1 VAGPAD
7 ALRAELGALERAY
20 ALGHHGRSVARRR
33 AELVDACVPEL
44 FARSGAA
51 SDVAV
56 VAIGG
61 YGRMR
66 QLPASDID
74 LLVIHDDE
82 RSVRS
87 AVDALLY
94 PLWDAGFAVG
104 HAVRTPAECVVAADE
119 HFDAWTAMLDG
130 RWVAGDRPL
139 SERALDPVRAAAR
152 ADPPAFARRARA
164 AAAVRRERFG
174 SCAHLLE
181 PDLKEGSGG
190 LRDVAS
196 LGWLAAAVGDDVDP
210 AGIVRVRERE
220 LVDEAEDF
228 LIRVRS
234 AVQLL
239 TGRRDVRLVAE
250 LQPDVAREVG
260 FVDEPDLPAPDALM
274 RAIFEHARNVEHVSW
289 LAVER
294 IVGDATARGAVPA
307 DASSILGVLADA
319 AERGE
324 VPSPALL
331 DAIEDVD
338 VPDQVSW
345 DAPMRSAFL
354 RLLRAGDAG
363 AAMLDALDRMGLLGR
378 YVPAWTAVR
387 CRPQRDPYH
396 RSTVDAHLV
405 ATAGRMAA
413 MLDGGGDGDD
423 PIERAAVSHTER
435 VDALLLGALLHDV
448 GKVGTGGHVEIGT
461 TIARETL
468 GAMGVVGTD
477 ADLALFMVSEH
488 LLLPDTA
495 TRRDLSDE
503 ELLVGVAARIGTP
516 ERLEALYLLAKA
528 DAIATGPAA
537 WTPWRETLVR
547 ELTAKIQRVFE
558 RGQMGEELAAMLAER
573 TERVRDLLD
582 GEPEDDVDRF
592 VLRMP
597 RGYFLTVDPA
607 RAAAHARLIAAPVGA
622 HEVRTA
628 ATEGS
633 RPGTYEVVVVAGDRP
648 GLLSW
653 IAGALAVEGVSILSA
668 QAFTTDDGVALDLF
682 EVQGAFEPEITEGRW
697 RAFRTTLRRTI
708 DGSISLEHRVDE
720 KRRHYPGPTLSTP
733 VTVREHND
741 ASEYSTVIEVG
752 APDRIGLL
760 FDITRT
766 FAELHLDVHLAKV
779 ATFDGRVVDAFYLRD
794 ALGRKVVDPDR
805 LAEIA
810 GSLQDRLAR

>member
-1 VAGPAD
+1 
-7 ALRAELGALERAY
+7 
-20 ALGHHGRSVARRR
+20 
-33 AELVDACVPEL
+33 
-44 FARSGAA
+44 
-51 SDVAV
+51 
-56 VAIGG
+56 
-61 YGRMR
+61 
-66 QLPASDID
+66 
-74 LLVIHDDE
+74 
-82 RSVRS
+82 
-87 AVDALLY
+87 
-94 PLWDAGFAVG
+94 
-104 HAVRTPAECVVAADE
+104 
-119 HFDAWTAMLDG
+119 
-130 RWVAGDRPL
+130 
-139 SERALDPVRAAAR
+139 
-152 ADPPAFARRARA
+152 
-164 AAAVRRERFG
+164 
-174 SCAHLLE
+174 
-181 PDLKEGSGG
+181 
-190 LRDVAS
+190 
-196 LGWLAAAVGDDVDP
+196 
-210 AGIVRVRERE
+210 
-220 LVDEAEDF
+220 
-228 LIRVRS
+228 
-234 AVQLL
+234 
-239 TGRRDVRLVAE
+239 
-250 LQPDVAREVG
+250 VG

-294 IVGDATARGAVPA
+294 IVGDSTARGAVPA

>member
-1 VAGPAD
+1 MAGPAD

-33 AELVDACVPEL
+33 AELVDGCIGEL
-44 FARSGAA
+44 FAGSGA
-51 SDVAV
+51 SSSVAV
-56 VAIGG
+56 IAIGG

-74 LLVIHDDE
+74 LLVVHDDE
-82 RSVRS
+82 PSVRP
-87 AVDALLY
+87 AIDALLY

-104 HAVRTPAECVVAADE
+104 HAVRTPVECVTAAEE

-130 RWVAGDRPL
+130 RHVAGDHPL
-139 SERALDPVRAAAR
+139 SERALDPVREAAR

-164 AAAVRRERFG
+164 AVAARRERFG

-181 PDLKEGSGG
+181 PELKEGSGG

-196 LGWLAAAVGDDVDP
+196 LGWIAAAVGDDLDA
-210 AGIVRVRERE
+210 AGIVRAQERE

-260 FVDEPDLPAPDALM
+260 FVDEPDLPASDALM

-289 LAVER
+289 LAGGR
-294 IVGDATARGAVPA
+294 IVGDATTRETVPT
-307 DASSILGVLADA
+307 DASSILGALADA

-338 VPDQVSW
+338 VPDPIPW
-345 DAPMRSAFL
+345 DAAMRSAFF
-354 RLLRAGDAG
+354 RLLRAGDTG
-363 AAMLDALDRMGLLGR
+363 AAMLDALDRMGLLER
-378 YVPAWTAVR
+378 YIPAWTAVR

-405 ATAGRMAA
+405 DTARRMAA
-413 MLDGGGDGDD
+413 MLDGGGDVDD
-423 PIERAAVSHTER
+423 PIEHAATIHTER
-435 VDALLLGALLHDV
+435 ADAILLGALLHDI
-448 GKVGTGGHVEIGT
+448 GKVGTGGHVEVGT
-461 TIARETL
+461 GIARETL
-468 GAMGVVGTD
+468 GAMGIAGTD

-537 WTPWRETLVR
+537 WTTWRETLVR

-558 RGQMGEELAAMLAER
+558 RGQMGEELAAILAER
-573 TERVRDLLD
+573 TERVRDLLS
-582 GEPEDDVDRF
+582 GEPEGEVDRF

-597 RGYFLTVDPA
+597 RGYFLAIDPA
-607 RAAAHARLIAAPVGA
+607 RAAAHARLIATPVGG

-628 ATEGS
+628 ATEGA

-653 IAGALAVEGVSILSA
+653 IAGALAIEGVSILSA
-668 QAFTTDDGVALDLF
+668 HAFTTDDGVALDLF
-682 EVQGAFEPEITEGRW
+682 EVQGAFDPEISERRW

-708 DGSISLEHRVDE
+708 EGSISLEHRVDE
-720 KRRHYPGPTLSTP
+720 KRRHYPGPRLSTP

-741 ASEYSTVIEVG
+741 VSEYSTVIEVG
-752 APDRIGLL
+752 APDRIGVL

-766 FAELHLDVHLAKV
+766 FADLHLDVNLAKV

-805 LAEIA
+805 LAEIK
-810 GSLQDRLAR
+810 GSLHDRLSR